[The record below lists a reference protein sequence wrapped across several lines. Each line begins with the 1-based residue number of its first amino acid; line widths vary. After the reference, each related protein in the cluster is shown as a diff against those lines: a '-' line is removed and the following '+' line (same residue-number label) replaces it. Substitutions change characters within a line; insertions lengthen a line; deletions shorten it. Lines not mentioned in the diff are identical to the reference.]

1 MFFWKSLKIYT
12 SLEAD
17 KYLIKGFCISQPLP
31 PQCLLAP
38 WDVVFGGIVYRFQKA
53 SGFIYRCCQMQTL
66 LPLQEKQGHRL
77 PCSVLQFAVQKQPWQ
92 LSTCDFDMACFLF
105 QTCMYRGICVD
116 EVLEGALASNNLTRH
131 SGPTCWFLSFIQMDC
146 LPG

>member
-1 MFFWKSLKIYT
+1 MSSSPMGCGVW
-12 SLEAD
+12 
-17 KYLIKGFCISQPLP
+17 
-31 PQCLLAP
+31 
-38 WDVVFGGIVYRFQKA
+38 GGLSIDSRKKA

-92 LSTCDFDMACFLF
+92 LRTCDFDMACFLF

-131 SGPTCWFLSFIQMDC
+131 SGPICWFLSFIQMDC